1 MNTQSELFHD
11 IRLVFNLRYNK
22 KTKILRRDSVFSR
35 DFGLSQST
43 QASFLTDIGNIY
55 RIRIT
60 TDDLPKEFNLDH
72 LAEVIIKKKNKK
84 AVAP

>member
-1 MNTQSELFHD
+1 MNSQSELFHD

-22 KTKILRRDSVFSR
+22 KPQILHRDSVFCR

-43 QASFLTDIGNIY
+43 QTSFLNDLAKIY
-55 RIRIT
+55 RIRIST
-60 TDDLPKEFNLDH
+60 EDLPKEFNLDQ

-84 AVAP
+84 ASTP